1 MNKNQFKQL
10 ALTAAVAIVCS
21 GATVFSIGRLS
32 AATGLPGASL
42 FTMNSNSE
50 GTPAEQAAGQN
61 KFYRTAAVAAPA
73 NTDFT
78 KAAESTVNG
87 VVSIKSFATPRMQY
101 GNQGGFNPF
110 GDDLFDFFFGTPRR
124 QQPQPQPRQRGGN
137 GDDESAQRQLGLGSG
152 VIISDDGYIVTN
164 NHVIDGAERLEVTL
178 NDNRTF
184 NATVVGSD
192 PTTDLALIKIDARE
206 LPVIPMGDSDKLK
219 IGEWVLAVGNPFG
232 FTSTVTS
239 GIVSAK
245 ARSISQVT
253 HSRNM
258 GIESYIQTDAAVNP
272 GNSGGALV
280 NINGELI
287 GINTAIYSQTGN
299 YAGYSFAIPTSIVTK
314 VVTDIKQYGAVQR
327 AVLGVMFR
335 ELNPQLIKDKGIT
348 AVNDGIIVME
358 LVERGAAMEAGIKVD
373 DVIVAIGDS
382 PVHNSAQMQEAINK
396 YRPGDKIK
404 VKYIRD
410 NKAYTTDVT
419 LRNSQGDTKVTKA
432 KDVTS
437 LGCAF
442 KPLSKEQLKEH
453 QLTSGVQVT
462 GLRDGKFKEAGIK
475 DGFIILDINNAR
487 VKNQEDVEKIYD
499 AIMKSNDSDKVMFIT
514 GIYPTGR
521 KVYYAVDLAD

>member
-124 QQPQPQPRQRGGN
+124 QQPQPRQRGGN

-152 VIISDDGYIVTN
+152 VIISEDGYIVTN

-219 IGEWVLAVGNPFG
+219 VGEWVLAVGNPFG

-280 NINGELI
+280 NLAGELV
-287 GINTAIYSQTGN
+287 GINTAIYSNTGS
-299 YAGYSFAIPTSIVTK
+299 YSGYSFAIPTSIVKK
-314 VVTDIKQYGAVQR
+314 VVSDIRQYGAVQR
-327 AVLGVMFR
+327 AVLGITIS
-335 ELNPQLIKDKGIT
+335 ELNSKIAKEKGIT
-348 AVNDGIIVME
+348 AVNE
-358 LVERGAAMEAGIKVD
+358 GAVIEEVSDLSAAREAGLKKG
-373 DVIVAIGDS
+373 DVITTIGGIVGIVCAIADKDDTLVIETGSDRTKIRFRR
-382 PVHNSAQMQEAINK
+382 SAI
-396 YRPGDKIK
+396 
-404 VKYIRD
+404 
-410 NKAYTTDVT
+410 
-419 LRNSQGDTKVTKA
+419 S
-432 KDVTS
+432 S
-437 LGCAF
+437 
-442 KPLSKEQLKEH
+442 
-453 QLTSGVQVT
+453 
-462 GLRDGKFKEAGIK
+462 
-475 DGFIILDINNAR
+475 
-487 VKNQEDVEKIYD
+487 VEKLD
-499 AIMKSNDSDKVMFIT
+499 TGKDSKSTPVK
-514 GIYPTGR
+514 
-521 KVYYAVDLAD
+521 K